1 MGKPLQLLKVWCAAL
16 LALWLIAGA
25 AVAFDEAVIGQ
36 AERAAL
42 AFRAELQTID
52 NELALATITD
62 QRLIDHRNTLEDIR
76 IKALNQ
82 SGDLDE
88 PIKEIA
94 EQVAKLGP
102 PPDVGRTES
111 VEIVAQRK
119 LLNDVLNRLQGAK
132 TQLELVG
139 VEAEQQAGR
148 ASSIQR
154 NQFFQKIF
162 ESSKSIL
169 NPYLWSDAGAGLTV
183 FLQRLG
189 ALIGNWWDQIQLTA
203 STSSLLLLPFIVAF
217 ILAAWWFVGRV
228 LRERYKA
235 RSIESDFPDNLDRLW
250 RVVRATL
257 GTLILVS
264 ILFGVI
270 LSYLQNAGFVT
281 ARFNLVLDGLAA
293 IITGTLVNGV
303 LAFRIAAPKQPNWR
317 LLDLND
323 AAASRFA
330 ILATICAAMSGAS
343 DAFSNL
349 ADGIYLPVSYSIGQ
363 SALASCLM
371 LILLAL
377 LLLNIRNQPGLVEKT
392 PNQALYFR
400 WSDFLLAPTWLLI
413 FLATIALL
421 FGYIALSNFIVFK
434 LFDTALVVTF
444 LFLIHHLADAA
455 VHTSFDP
462 NSHLGKFLRR
472 VSGMGE
478 RAIERAGLLF
488 RTFVDILLV
497 LLGLP
502 LLFLLWTVT
511 WIDFRA
517 LANKAFFGFD
527 VGSVTVSPWSIL
539 LVAFVLFSG
548 IAFTKLFVRWL
559 NRRILLETRIDKGV
573 QDSVRK
579 GATYAGYIIAAGFAL
594 TTAGL
599 EFSNLAIIAGALG
612 VGIGFGLQSIV
623 NNFVSGLILLAERP
637 IRVGDWVSIPAGEG
651 LVKKINVRA
660 TEIETFDGCSIIV
673 PNSNLITEP
682 VKNWTHSDTMGR
694 FTVNVSVAY
703 DSDAEKVK
711 ELLLQLTKAH
721 PNVLTYPEPVVTLQK
736 FGTYS
741 LDFEIKGTVGDIFY
755 GVFVASDVRFAI
767 LKAFHEKGIVIP
779 QPPIVSVMR

>member
-1 MGKPLQLLKVWCAAL
+1 MGKTLQLFKLWCAAL
-16 LALWLIAGA
+16 LVLWLFAGTA
-25 AVAFDEAVIGQ
+25 FAFDEAVIGQ

-42 AFRAELQTID
+42 AFRADLQRID
-52 NELALATITD
+52 TELALPTITD

-76 IKALNQ
+76 SKALNQ
-82 SGDLDE
+82 SSTLDD

-102 PPDVGRTES
+102 PPAEGQTES
-111 VEIVAQRK
+111 VEIEAQRK

-132 TQLELVG
+132 TQLELVS

-154 NQFFQKIF
+154 GQFFQKIF

-169 NPYLWSDAGAGLTV
+169 NPYLWADAGSGLTM
-183 FLQRLG
+183 FLQRIG
-189 ALIGNWWDQIQLTA
+189 ALIGNWWDQVQHTA
-203 STSSLLLLPFIVAF
+203 STSSLLLLPIIIVL
-217 ILAAWWFVGRV
+217 ILAVWWLAGRV

-235 RSIESDFPDNLDRLW
+235 RSLESDFPDNLDRLW

-257 GTLILVS
+257 GTLILVT
-264 ILFGVI
+264 IIFAVVV
-270 LSYLQNAGFVT
+270 SYLGNAGFVT
-281 ARFNLVLDGLAA
+281 ARFNLVLDGLTG
-293 IITGTLVNGV
+293 IITGTLVNGA
-303 LAFRIAAPKQPNWR
+303 LAYRIAAPKQPNWR
-317 LLDLND
+317 LINLDD
-323 AAASRFA
+323 ASASRFA

-343 DAFSNL
+343 EAFSNL

-363 SALASCLM
+363 SALASCVM

-377 LLLNIRNQPGLVEKT
+377 LLLNIRNQPGLAEKAA
-392 PNQALYFR
+392 NQIIYFR
-400 WSDFLLAPTWLLI
+400 WIEVFLAPTWLLI
-413 FLATIALL
+413 ILATIALL

-444 LFLIHHLADAA
+444 LFLIHHTADAA
-455 VHTSFDP
+455 VRTSFDP

-488 RTFVDILLV
+488 RVFVDIFLALI
-497 LLGLP
+497 GLP
-502 LLFLLWTVT
+502 ILFLLWTVT

-517 LANKAFFGFD
+517 LTNKAFFGFD

-539 LVAFVLFSG
+539 LVALVLFSG
-548 IAFTKLFVRWL
+548 VAITKLFVRWL
-559 NRRILLETRIDKGV
+559 NQRILSETRIDKGV

-594 TTAGL
+594 TAAGL
-599 EFSNLAIIAGALG
+599 EFSNLAIVAGALG

-637 IRVGDWVSIPAGEG
+637 VRVGDWISIPAGEG

-703 DSDAEKVK
+703 DSDAEKVR
-711 ELLLQLTKAH
+711 ELLQQLTKAH

-741 LDFEIKGTVGDIFY
+741 LDFEIKGTVSDIFY
-755 GVFVASDVRFAI
+755 GVLVASDLRFAI
-767 LKAFHEKGIVIP
+767 LKAFQEKGIVIP
-779 QPPIVSVMR
+779 QPSLVSVTR

>member
-1 MGKPLQLLKVWCAAL
+1 MGKPLQLVKIWCAAL
-16 LALWLIAGA
+16 FALCLFAGA
-25 AVAFDEAVIGQ
+25 AAAFEEAVIGQ

-42 AFRAELQTID
+42 AFRADLQTID
-52 NELALATITD
+52 SELALAAITE
-62 QRLIDHRNTLEDIR
+62 QRLIDHRDTLEDIR
-76 IKALNQ
+76 VKALSQ
-82 SGDLDE
+82 SGTLDE

-102 PPDVGRTES
+102 APTEGRTEAI
-111 VEIVAQRK
+111 EIEAQRK
-119 LLNDVLNRLQGAK
+119 LLNDTLNRLQGAK
-132 TQLELVG
+132 TQLELVA
-139 VEAEQQAGR
+139 VEAEQQSGR

-189 ALIGNWWDQIQLTA
+189 ALIGNWWNQVQHTA
-203 STSSLLLLPFIVAF
+203 SASSLLLLPLIIVL
-217 ILAAWWFVGRV
+217 ILAVWWFGGRV
-228 LRERYKA
+228 LQERYKA
-235 RSIESDFPDNLDRLW
+235 RSLESDFPGDLDRLS

-257 GTLILVS
+257 GTLVLVS
-264 ILFGVI
+264 IIFGVI

-281 ARFNLVLDGLAA
+281 ARINLVLDGLAA
-293 IITGTLVNGV
+293 IITGTVVNGV
-303 LAFRIAAPKQPNWR
+303 LAFRIASPKQSTWR
-317 LLDLND
+317 LINLDD

-349 ADGIYLPVSYSIGQ
+349 ADGIFLPVSYSIGQ

-377 LLLNIRNQPGLVEKT
+377 LLLNFRNQPGLVEKP
-392 PNQALYFR
+392 PNQLIYFQ
-400 WSDFLLAPTWLLI
+400 WSKVLLAPTWLLI
-413 FLATIALL
+413 AFATIALL
-421 FGYIALSNFIVFK
+421 FGYVALSNFIVFK
-434 LFDTALVVTF
+434 LFDTTIVVTF
-444 LFLIHHLADAA
+444 LFLIHYTVDAA
-455 VHTSFDP
+455 VRTSSDP
-462 NSHLGKFLRR
+462 NNQLGKFLRR
-472 VSGMGE
+472 VSGLGE

-488 RTFVDILLV
+488 RTVVDIILV
-497 LLGLP
+497 LIGLP
-502 LLFLLWTVT
+502 VLFLLWTVT

-527 VGSVTVSPWSIL
+527 VGNVTVSPWSIL
-539 LVAFVLFSG
+539 LVALVLFSG
-548 IAFTKLFVRWL
+548 IAITKLFVGWL

-594 TTAGL
+594 TAAGL
-599 EFSNLAIIAGALG
+599 EFSNLALVAGALG

-673 PNSNLITEP
+673 PNSNLITES

-694 FTVNVSVAY
+694 FTVNVSVGY

-736 FGTYS
+736 FGPYS

-755 GVFVASDVRFAI
+755 GVFVASDLRFAI
-767 LKAFHEKGIVIP
+767 LKAFAEKGIVIP
-779 QPPIVSVMR
+779 QPSLVSVQR

>member
-1 MGKPLQLLKVWCAAL
+1 MAKSLQLVKVWCVAL
-16 LALWLIAGA
+16 LAFWLFAGFA
-25 AVAFDEAVIGQ
+25 WAFDESIIGQ

-42 AFRAELQTID
+42 AFRADLQAID
-52 NELALATITD
+52 SELALATITD

-76 IKALNQ
+76 SKAVAQ
-82 SGDLDE
+82 SGKLDD

-94 EQVAKLGP
+94 EQVSKLGP
-102 PPDVGRTES
+102 APAEGQTEAI
-111 VEIVAQRK
+111 EIGAQRK

-132 TQLELVG
+132 TQLELVA

-154 NQFFQKIF
+154 GQFFQKIF
-162 ESSKSIL
+162 ESSKSVL
-169 NPYLWSDAGAGLTV
+169 NPYLWSDAGSGLTV

-189 ALIGNWWDQIQLTA
+189 SLIGNWWNQVQHTA
-203 STSSLLLLPFIVAF
+203 STSSLILLPLVIAL
-217 ILAAWWFVGRV
+217 ILAVWWFAGRV

-235 RSIESDFPDNLDRLW
+235 RSLESDFPDDLDRLW

-257 GTLILVS
+257 GTSILVT
-264 ILFGVI
+264 IIFAVI
-270 LSYLQNAGFVT
+270 VSYLGNAGFVT

-303 LAFRIAAPKQPNWR
+303 LAYRIAAPKQPNWR
-317 LLDLND
+317 LIDLDD

-363 SALASCLM
+363 SALASCVM

-377 LLLNIRNQPGLVEKT
+377 LLLNFRNQPGLAEKS
-392 PNQALYFR
+392 PNQIIYFR
-400 WSDFLLAPTWLLI
+400 WTNAALAPAWLLI
-413 FLATIALL
+413 GLASLALL
-421 FGYIALSNFIVFK
+421 FGYIALSNFIAFK
-434 LFDTALVVTF
+434 LFDTALVVIF
-444 LFLIHHLADAA
+444 LFLIHHMADAA
-455 VHTSFDP
+455 VHTSLDP
-462 NSHLGKFLRR
+462 GSHLGKFIRR
-472 VSGMGE
+472 VTGLGE

-488 RTFVDILLV
+488 RIVVDILLV
-497 LLGLP
+497 LIGLP

-517 LANKAFFGFD
+517 LINKAFFGFD
-527 VGSVTVSPWSIL
+527 VGSVTVSPWSML
-539 LVAFVLFSG
+539 LVALVLFTG
-548 IAFTKLFVRWL
+548 IAVTKLFVRWL

-579 GATYAGYIIAAGFAL
+579 GAAYAGYIIAAGFAL
-594 TTAGL
+594 TAAGL
-599 EFSNLAIIAGALG
+599 DFSNLAIVAGALG

-673 PNSNLITEP
+673 PNSNLITES

-703 DSDAEKVK
+703 DSDAEKVR

-755 GVFVASDVRFAI
+755 GVFVSSDLRFAI

-779 QPPIVSVMR
+779 QPSLVSVTR

>member
-1 MGKPLQLLKVWCAAL
+1 MGKPLQLVKVWCTAL
-16 LALWLIAGA
+16 LALWLFAGA
-25 AVAFDEAVIGQ
+25 AVAFEEAVIGQ

-42 AFRAELQTID
+42 AYRADLQTID
-52 NELALATITD
+52 SELALAAITE
-62 QRLIDHRNTLEDIR
+62 QRLVDHRNTLEDIR
-76 IKALNQ
+76 IKALSQ
-82 SGDLDE
+82 SGTLDE

-94 EQVAKLGP
+94 EQVSKLGP
-102 PPDVGRTES
+102 APAEGRTEA
-111 VEIVAQRK
+111 VEIEAQRK
-119 LLNDVLNRLQGAK
+119 LLNDTLNRLQGAK
-132 TQLELVG
+132 TQLELVA
-139 VEAEQQAGR
+139 VEAEQQSGR

-162 ESSKSIL
+162 ETSKSIL

-189 ALIGNWWDQIQLTA
+189 ALIGNWWSQVQHTA
-203 STSSLLLLPFIVAF
+203 SASSLVLLPVIVVL
-217 ILAAWWFVGRV
+217 ILAVWWFIGRV
-228 LRERYKA
+228 LQERYKA
-235 RSIESDFPDNLDRLW
+235 RSLESDFPADLDRLW
-250 RVVRATL
+250 RVVHTTL
-257 GTLILVS
+257 GTLVLVG
-264 ILFGVI
+264 IIFGVI

-303 LAFRIAAPKQPNWR
+303 LAYRLASPKQSNWR
-317 LLDLND
+317 LINLDD

-371 LILLAL
+371 LILVAL
-377 LLLNIRNQPGLVEKT
+377 LLLNFRNQPGLVEKP
-392 PNQALYFR
+392 PNHPLYFQ
-400 WSDFLLAPTWLLI
+400 WSHVLLAPTWLLI
-413 FLATIALL
+413 VFATIALL

-444 LFLIHHLADAA
+444 LFLVHYTVDAA
-455 VHTSFDP
+455 VRTSFDP

-472 VSGMGE
+472 VSGLGE

-488 RTFVDILLV
+488 RTVVDIILV
-497 LLGLP
+497 LIGLP
-502 LLFLLWTVT
+502 VLFLLWTVT

-527 VGSVTVSPWSIL
+527 IGNVTVSPWSVL
-539 LVAFVLFSG
+539 LVALVLFSG
-548 IAFTKLFVRWL
+548 IAITKLFVGWL

-594 TTAGL
+594 TAAGL
-599 EFSNLAIIAGALG
+599 DFSSLALIAGALG

-721 PNVLTYPEPVVTLQK
+721 PNVLTYPEPVVLLQN
-736 FGTYS
+736 FGAYS
-741 LDFEIKGTVGDIFY
+741 LDFAIKGTVGDIFY
-755 GVFVASDVRFAI
+755 GIFVASDIRYSI
-767 LKAFHEKGIVIP
+767 LKAFSEKGIVIP
-779 QPPIVSVMR
+779 QPSIMGVTR

>member
-1 MGKPLQLLKVWCAAL
+1 MGKPLQLVKVWCAAL
-16 LALWLIAGA
+16 FALCLFATA
-25 AVAFDEAVIGQ
+25 AAAFEEAVIGQ

-42 AFRAELQTID
+42 AYRAELQAID
-52 NELALATITD
+52 SELALAAITE

-76 IKALNQ
+76 IKAVSQ
-82 SGDLDE
+82 SGTLDE

-102 PPDVGRTES
+102 APAEGRTEAI
-111 VEIVAQRK
+111 EIEAQRK
-119 LLNDVLNRLQGAK
+119 LLNDTLNRLQGAK
-132 TQLELVG
+132 TQLELVA
-139 VEAEQQAGR
+139 VEAEQQSGR

-162 ESSKSIL
+162 ETSKSIL

-189 ALIGNWWDQIQLTA
+189 ALVGNWWNQVQHTA
-203 STSSLLLLPFIVAF
+203 SVSSLLLLPFIIAL
-217 ILAAWWFVGRV
+217 ILAVWWFTGRV
-228 LRERYKA
+228 LQERYKA
-235 RSIESDFPDNLDRLW
+235 RSLESDFPGDLDRLW
-250 RVVRATL
+250 RVVRVVL
-257 GTLILVS
+257 STLILVS
-264 ILFGVI
+264 IIFGVI
-270 LSYLQNAGFVT
+270 LNYLQNAGFVT

-303 LAFRIAAPKQPNWR
+303 LAYRIAAPKQSNWR
-317 LLDLND
+317 LINLDD

-349 ADGIYLPVSYSIGQ
+349 ADGIFLPVSYSIGQ

-377 LLLNIRNQPGLVEKT
+377 LLLNFRNQPGLVEKP
-392 PNQALYFR
+392 PNQLLYFQ
-400 WSDFLLAPTWLLI
+400 WSHVLLAPTWLLI
-413 FLATIALL
+413 VFATIALL

-444 LFLIHHLADAA
+444 LFLIHYTVDAA
-455 VHTSFDP
+455 VRTSFDP

-472 VSGMGE
+472 VSGLGE

-488 RTFVDILLV
+488 RTVVDIILV
-497 LLGLP
+497 LIGLP
-502 LLFLLWTVT
+502 VLFLLWTVT

-539 LVAFVLFSG
+539 LVALVLFSG
-548 IAFTKLFVRWL
+548 IAITKLFVGWL

-594 TTAGL
+594 TAAGL
-599 EFSNLAIIAGALG
+599 EFSNLAIVAGALG

-673 PNSNLITEP
+673 PNSNLITES

-703 DSDAEKVK
+703 DSDAEKVRD
-711 ELLLQLTKAH
+711 LLTQLTKAH

-767 LKAFHEKGIVIP
+767 LKAFAEKGIVIP
-779 QPPIVSVMR
+779 QPSLVSVQR

>member
-1 MGKPLQLLKVWCAAL
+1 M
-16 LALWLIAGA
+16 
-25 AVAFDEAVIGQ
+25 
-36 AERAAL
+36 
-42 AFRAELQTID
+42 
-52 NELALATITD
+52 
-62 QRLIDHRNTLEDIR
+62 
-76 IKALNQ
+76 
-82 SGDLDE
+82 
-88 PIKEIA
+88 
-94 EQVAKLGP
+94 
-102 PPDVGRTES
+102 
-111 VEIVAQRK
+111 
-119 LLNDVLNRLQGAK
+119 QGAK
-132 TQLELVG
+132 TQLELVA
-139 VEAEQQAGR
+139 VEAEQQSGR

-154 NQFFQKIF
+154 NQFFQKVF
-162 ESSKSIL
+162 KSSKSIL
-169 NPYLWSDAGAGLTV
+169 NPYLWSDTGAGLTV

-189 ALIGNWWDQIQLTA
+189 ALIGNWWNQVQHTA
-203 STSSLLLLPFIVAF
+203 NASSLLLLPLIIVL
-217 ILAAWWFVGRV
+217 ILAVWWFTGRI
-228 LRERYKA
+228 LQERYKA
-235 RSIESDFPDNLDRLW
+235 RSLESDFPGDLDRLT

-264 ILFGVI
+264 IIFGVI

-281 ARFNLVLDGLAA
+281 ARINLVLDGLAA

-303 LAFRIAAPKQPNWR
+303 LAFRIASPKQSTWR
-317 LLDLND
+317 LINLDD

-349 ADGIYLPVSYSIGQ
+349 ADGIFLPVSYSIGQ

-377 LLLNIRNQPGLVEKT
+377 LLLNFRNQPGLVGKP
-392 PNQALYFR
+392 PNQLIYFQ
-400 WSDFLLAPTWLLI
+400 WSKALLAPTWLLI
-413 FLATIALL
+413 VFATIALL
-421 FGYIALSNFIVFK
+421 FGYVALSNFIVFK
-434 LFDTALVVTF
+434 LFDTTIVVTF
-444 LFLIHHLADAA
+444 LFLIHYTIDAA
-455 VHTSFDP
+455 VRTSSDP
-462 NSHLGKFLRR
+462 NSQLGKFLRR
-472 VSGMGE
+472 VSGLGE

-488 RTFVDILLV
+488 RTVVDIILV
-497 LLGLP
+497 LIGLP
-502 LLFLLWTVT
+502 ILFLLWTVT

-527 VGSVTVSPWSIL
+527 VGNVTVSPWSIL
-539 LVAFVLFSG
+539 LVALVLFSG
-548 IAFTKLFVRWL
+548 IAITKLFVGWL

-594 TTAGL
+594 TAAGL
-599 EFSNLAIIAGALG
+599 EFSNLALVAGALG

-673 PNSNLITEP
+673 PNSNLITES

-741 LDFEIKGTVGDIFY
+741 LDFEIKGTVSDIFY
-755 GVFVASDVRFAI
+755 GVLVASDLRFAI
-767 LKAFHEKGIVIP
+767 LKAFAEKSIVIP
-779 QPPIVSVMR
+779 QPSIVSIQR

>member
-1 MGKPLQLLKVWCAAL
+1 MVKPLQLVKIWCAAL
-16 LALWLIAGA
+16 FALCLFAGA
-25 AVAFDEAVIGQ
+25 AAAFEEAVIGQ

-42 AFRAELQTID
+42 AFRADLQTID
-52 NELALATITD
+52 SELALAAITE
-62 QRLIDHRNTLEDIR
+62 QRLIDHRDTLEDIR
-76 IKALNQ
+76 VKALSQ
-82 SGDLDE
+82 SGTLDE

-102 PPDVGRTES
+102 APAEGRTEAI
-111 VEIVAQRK
+111 EIEAQRK
-119 LLNDVLNRLQGAK
+119 LLNDTLNRLQGAK
-132 TQLELVG
+132 TQLELVA
-139 VEAEQQAGR
+139 VEAEQQSGR

-169 NPYLWSDAGAGLTV
+169 NPYLWSDAGVGLTV

-189 ALIGNWWDQIQLTA
+189 ALIGNWWNQVQHTA
-203 STSSLLLLPFIVAF
+203 SASSLWLLPLIIVL
-217 ILAAWWFVGRV
+217 ILAVWWFAGRV
-228 LRERYKA
+228 LQERYKA
-235 RSIESDFPDNLDRLW
+235 RSLESDFPGDLDRLS

-257 GTLILVS
+257 GTLVLVS
-264 ILFGVI
+264 IIFGVI

-281 ARFNLVLDGLAA
+281 ARINLVLDGLAA
-293 IITGTLVNGV
+293 IITGTVVNGV
-303 LAFRIAAPKQPNWR
+303 LAFRIASPKQSTWR
-317 LLDLND
+317 LINLDD

-349 ADGIYLPVSYSIGQ
+349 ADGIFLPVSYSIGQ

-377 LLLNIRNQPGLVEKT
+377 LLLNFRNQPGLVEKP
-392 PNQALYFR
+392 PNQLIYFQ
-400 WSDFLLAPTWLLI
+400 WSKVLLAPTWLLI
-413 FLATIALL
+413 AFATIALL
-421 FGYIALSNFIVFK
+421 FGYVALSNFIVFK
-434 LFDTALVVTF
+434 LFDTTIVVTF
-444 LFLIHHLADAA
+444 LFLIHYTVDAA
-455 VHTSFDP
+455 VRTSSDP
-462 NSHLGKFLRR
+462 NSQLGKFLRR
-472 VSGMGE
+472 VSGLGE

-488 RTFVDILLV
+488 RTVVDIILV
-497 LLGLP
+497 LIGLP
-502 LLFLLWTVT
+502 VLFLLWTVT

-527 VGSVTVSPWSIL
+527 VGNVTVSPWSIL
-539 LVAFVLFSG
+539 LVAFVLFGG
-548 IAFTKLFVRWL
+548 IAITKLFVGWL

-594 TTAGL
+594 TAAGL
-599 EFSNLAIIAGALG
+599 EFSNLALIAGALG

-673 PNSNLITEP
+673 PNSNLITES

-741 LDFEIKGTVGDIFY
+741 LDFEIKGTVSDIFY
-755 GVFVASDVRFAI
+755 GVLVASDLRFAI
-767 LKAFHEKGIVIP
+767 LKAFAEKGIVIP
-779 QPPIVSVMR
+779 QPSLVSVQR

>member
-1 MGKPLQLLKVWCAAL
+1 MGKAHQILKFWFAL
-16 LALWLIAGA
+16 LFSVWLLAGA
-25 AVAFDEAVIGQ
+25 AAAFDEAVIGQ

-52 NELALATITD
+52 SELALATITD

-76 IKALNQ
+76 IRALNQ
-82 SGDLDE
+82 SSTLSE
-88 PIKEIA
+88 PVKEIA

-102 PPDVGRTES
+102 VPAEGQTES
-111 VEIVAQRK
+111 VEIGAQRK

-132 TQLELVG
+132 TQLELVA
-139 VEAEQQAGR
+139 VEAEQQSGR
-148 ASSIQR
+148 ASAIQR
-154 NQFFQKIF
+154 GQFFQRIF

-169 NPYLWSDAGAGLTV
+169 NPYLWSDAGSGLTV

-189 ALIGNWWDQIQLTA
+189 ALIGNWWDQIQHTA
-203 STSSLLLLPFIVAF
+203 SASALLLLPLIIFL
-217 ILAAWWFVGRV
+217 ILGVWWLVGRL

-235 RSIESDFPDNLDRLW
+235 RSLESDFPDNLDRLW

-257 GTLILVS
+257 SAFVLVTV
-264 ILFGVI
+264 LFLVI
-270 LSYLQNAGFVT
+270 QSYLQNAGFVT
-281 ARFNLVLDGLAA
+281 SRFSLILDGIAG
-293 IITGTLVNGV
+293 IITSVLVTGV
-303 LAFRIAAPKQPNWR
+303 LVYRIAAPQQPNWR
-317 LLDLND
+317 LVDLDD
-323 AAASRFA
+323 TAASRFA
-330 ILATICAAMSGAS
+330 FLATLCGAMSGAT
-343 DAFSNL
+343 DAFRNL

-363 SALASCLM
+363 SALAACLM
-371 LILLAL
+371 LILLSL
-377 LLLNIRNQPGLVEKT
+377 LLLNVSNQPGLTERM
-392 PNQALYFR
+392 PNRQFYFR
-400 WSDFLLAPTWLLI
+400 WSSAFLAPTWLLI
-413 FLATIALL
+413 ILATVALL

-444 LFLIHHLADAA
+444 LFVLHHTADAA
-455 VHTSFDP
+455 VHISFDP
-462 NSHLGKFLRR
+462 GSHLGKFIRR
-472 VSGMGE
+472 VSGLGE

-488 RTFVDILLV
+488 RIVVDILLA
-497 LLGLP
+497 LIGLP
-502 LLFLLWTVT
+502 ILFLLWTVT
-511 WIDFRA
+511 WVDFRA

-539 LVAFVLFSG
+539 LVAFVLATG
-548 IAFTKLFVRWL
+548 VAVTKLIVRWL

-573 QDSVRK
+573 QDSLRK
-579 GATYAGYIIAAGFAL
+579 SVTYAGYIIAAVFAL

-673 PNSNLITEP
+673 PNSNLITES

-703 DSDAEKVK
+703 DSDAEKVRD
-711 ELLLQLTKAH
+711 LLVQLTKAH

-755 GVFVASDVRFAI
+755 GVFVSSDLRFAI
-767 LKAFHEKGIVIP
+767 LRAFQEKGIVIP
-779 QPPIVSVMR
+779 QPSIVGISR

>member
-1 MGKPLQLLKVWCAAL
+1 MVKPLQLVKIWCAAL
-16 LALWLIAGA
+16 FALCLFAGA
-25 AVAFDEAVIGQ
+25 AAAFEEAVIGQ

-42 AFRAELQTID
+42 AFRADLQTID
-52 NELALATITD
+52 SELALAAITE

-76 IKALNQ
+76 VKALSQ
-82 SGDLDE
+82 SGTLDE

-102 PPDVGRTES
+102 APAEGRTEAI
-111 VEIVAQRK
+111 EIEAQRK
-119 LLNDVLNRLQGAK
+119 LLNDTLNRLQGAK
-132 TQLELVG
+132 TQLELVA
-139 VEAEQQAGR
+139 VEAEQQSGR

-169 NPYLWSDAGAGLTV
+169 NPYLWSDAGVGLTV

-189 ALIGNWWDQIQLTA
+189 ALIGNWWNQVQHTA
-203 STSSLLLLPFIVAF
+203 SASSLWLLPLIIVL
-217 ILAAWWFVGRV
+217 ILAVWWFAGRV
-228 LRERYKA
+228 LQERYKA
-235 RSIESDFPDNLDRLW
+235 RSLESDFPGDLDRLS

-257 GTLILVS
+257 GTLVLVS
-264 ILFGVI
+264 IIFGVI

-281 ARFNLVLDGLAA
+281 ARINLVLDGLAA
-293 IITGTLVNGV
+293 IITGTVVNGV
-303 LAFRIAAPKQPNWR
+303 LAFRIASPKQSPWR
-317 LLDLND
+317 LINLDD

-349 ADGIYLPVSYSIGQ
+349 ADGIFLPVSYSIGQ

-377 LLLNIRNQPGLVEKT
+377 LLLNFRNQPGLVEKP
-392 PNQALYFR
+392 PNQLIYFQ
-400 WSDFLLAPTWLLI
+400 WSKVLLAPTWLLI
-413 FLATIALL
+413 VFATIALL

-434 LFDTALVVTF
+434 LFDTTIVVTF
-444 LFLIHHLADAA
+444 LFLIHYTVDAA
-455 VHTSFDP
+455 VRTSSDP
-462 NSHLGKFLRR
+462 NNQLGKFLRR
-472 VSGMGE
+472 VSGLGE

-488 RTFVDILLV
+488 RTVVDIILV
-497 LLGLP
+497 LIGLP
-502 LLFLLWTVT
+502 VLFLLWTVT

-527 VGSVTVSPWSIL
+527 VGNVTVSPWSIL
-539 LVAFVLFSG
+539 LVALVLFSG
-548 IAFTKLFVRWL
+548 IVITKLFVGWL

-594 TTAGL
+594 TAAGL
-599 EFSNLAIIAGALG
+599 EFSNLALIAGALG

-673 PNSNLITEP
+673 PNSNLITES

-741 LDFEIKGTVGDIFY
+741 LDFEIKGTVSDIFY
-755 GVFVASDVRFAI
+755 GVLVASDLRFAI
-767 LKAFHEKGIVIP
+767 LKAFAEKGIVIP
-779 QPPIVSVMR
+779 QPSLVSVQR

>member
-1 MGKPLQLLKVWCAAL
+1 MGKALQLLKPWFAL
-16 LALWLIAGA
+16 LFFVWVFAGPA
-25 AVAFDEAVIGQ
+25 AAFDEAVIGQ
-36 AERAAL
+36 AERSAL
-42 AFRAELQTID
+42 AFRANLQAID
-52 NELALATITD
+52 SELALSSITD

-82 SGDLDE
+82 SGALND
-88 PIKEIA
+88 PIKEIS

-102 PPDVGRTES
+102 APATGQTES
-111 VEIVAQRK
+111 VEIEAQRK

-162 ESSKSIL
+162 ESSRSIL

-189 ALIGNWWDQIQLTA
+189 ALIGNWWTQIQDTA
-203 STSSLLLLPFIVAF
+203 SVSSLLMLPLTILL
-217 ILAAWWFVGRV
+217 ILAVWWFVNRV

-235 RSIESDFPDNLDRLW
+235 RSLESDFPDNLDRLW

-257 GTLILVS
+257 GTLILLS
-264 ILFGVI
+264 ILFAVT
-270 LSYLQNAGFVT
+270 LSYLENAGFVT
-281 ARFNLVLDGLAA
+281 ARFNLLLDGLAA

-303 LAFRIAAPKQPNWR
+303 LAYRLAAPNHANWR
-317 LLDLND
+317 LINLDD

-330 ILATICAAMSGAS
+330 VLATVCAAMSGAS

-349 ADGIYLPVSYSIGQ
+349 ADGIYLPVTYSIGQ

-371 LILLAL
+371 LVLLAL
-377 LLLNIRNQPGLVEKT
+377 LLLNFRNQSGLVEKT
-392 PNQALYFR
+392 PNQIVYFR
-400 WSDFLLAPTWLLI
+400 WTEALLTPIWLLVV
-413 FLATIALL
+413 LATIALL
-421 FGYIALSNFIVFK
+421 FGYVALANFIVFK

-444 LFLIHHLADAA
+444 LFLIHYTIDAA

-472 VSGMGE
+472 VSGLGE

-488 RTFVDILLV
+488 RTFVDIVLV
-497 LLGLP
+497 FIGLP
-502 LLFLLWTVT
+502 VLFLLWTVT

-527 VGSVTVSPWSIL
+527 VGSITVSPSSML
-539 LVAFVLFSG
+539 LVAFVLVSG
-548 IAFTKLFVRWL
+548 IAVTKLFVGWL

-579 GATYAGYIIAAGFAL
+579 GATYAGYIIAGGFAL
-594 TTAGL
+594 TAAGL
-599 EFSNLAIIAGALG
+599 DFSNLAIVAGALG

-711 ELLLQLTKAH
+711 ELLQQLTKAH

-755 GVFVASDVRFAI
+755 GVLVASDLRITI
-767 LKAFHEKGIVIP
+767 LKAFNEKGIVIP
-779 QPPIVSVMR
+779 QPSLVSVAR

>member
-1 MGKPLQLLKVWCAAL
+1 MLKLWFAFIACVWL
-16 LALWLIAGA
+16 FVGA
-25 AVAFDEAVIGQ
+25 AAAFDEAVIGQ

-42 AFRAELQTID
+42 SFRAELQTID
-52 NELALATITD
+52 GELALATITD

-76 IKALNQ
+76 IKALGQ
-82 SGDLDE
+82 SGNLDD
-88 PIKEIA
+88 PIKEIS

-102 PPDVGRTES
+102 PPAEGQTES
-111 VEIVAQRK
+111 VEIGAQRK

-132 TQLELVG
+132 TQLELVA
-139 VEAEQQAGR
+139 VEAEQQSGR
-148 ASSIQR
+148 ASAIQR
-154 NQFFQKIF
+154 SQFFQRIF

-169 NPYLWSDAGAGLTV
+169 NPNLWSDAGSGLTV

-189 ALIGNWWDQIQLTA
+189 ALIGNWWNDIQHTA
-203 STSSLLLLPFIVAF
+203 NATSLLLLPAIVF
-217 ILAAWWFVGRV
+217 LILAVWWLAGRI

-235 RSIESDFPDNLDRLW
+235 RSLESDFPDNLDRLW

-257 GTLILVS
+257 GCFILVS
-264 ILFGVI
+264 ILFFVVQG
-270 LSYLQNAGFVT
+270 YLQNAGFVT

-293 IITGTLVNGV
+293 ITTSVLVTGV
-303 LAFRIAAPKQPNWR
+303 LVYRIAAPQQPDWR
-317 LLDLND
+317 LIDLDD

-330 ILATICAAMSGAS
+330 LLATICGALSGTT
-343 DAFSNL
+343 DAFRNL
-349 ADGIYLPVSYSIGQ
+349 ADGLYLPVSYSIGQ
-363 SALASCLM
+363 SALASCIM

-377 LLLNIRNQPGLVEKT
+377 LLLNFRNQSGLVEKS
-392 PNQALYFR
+392 PSHRAYFR
-400 WSDFLLAPTWLLI
+400 WSGVFLAPTWLLI
-413 FLATIALL
+413 VLATVALL
-421 FGYIALSNFIVFK
+421 FGYIALANFIVFK

-444 LFLIHHLADAA
+444 LVLLHHTADEA
-455 VHTSFDP
+455 VHISFDP
-462 NSHLGKFLRR
+462 SSYLGRSIRR
-472 VSGMGE
+472 VSGLGE

-488 RTFVDILLV
+488 RVSVDILLALV
-497 LLGLP
+497 GLP
-502 LLFLLWTVT
+502 ILFLLWTVT

-517 LANKAFFGFD
+517 LANKAFFGFEI
-527 VGSVTVSPWSIL
+527 GSVTVSPWSVL
-539 LVAFVLFSG
+539 LVAFVLFAG
-548 IAFTKLFVRWL
+548 IAITKLIVDWL
-559 NRRILLETRIDKGV
+559 NRRILLETRVDKGV
-573 QDSVRK
+573 QDSIRK
-579 GATYAGYIIAAGFAL
+579 SVSYAGYIIAAAFAL

-637 IRVGDWVSIPAGEG
+637 IRVGDWVSVPAGEG

-703 DSDAEKVK
+703 DSDAEMVRD
-711 ELLLQLTKAH
+711 LLLQLTKAH

-741 LDFEIKGTVGDIFY
+741 LDFEIKATVGDIFY
-755 GVFVASDVRFAI
+755 GVFVASDVRFAV
-767 LKAFHEKGIVIP
+767 LRAFHEKGIVIP
-779 QPPIVSVMR
+779 QPPVVAVAR

>member
-1 MGKPLQLLKVWCAAL
+1 MGKPLQLMKAWCAVL
-16 LALWLIAGA
+16 LSLWLFAGFA
-25 AVAFDEAVIGQ
+25 HAFDEAIIGQ
-36 AERAAL
+36 AERAAS

-52 NELALATITD
+52 SELALATITD
-62 QRLIDHRNTLEDIR
+62 QRLIDHRNSLEDIR

-82 SGDLDE
+82 SGRLDD

-102 PPDVGRTES
+102 APAQGQTES
-111 VEIVAQRK
+111 VEIEAQRK
-119 LLNDVLNRLQGAK
+119 LLNDTLNRLQGAK
-132 TQLELVG
+132 TQLEVVA

-148 ASSIQR
+148 ASTLQR

-169 NPYLWSDAGAGLTV
+169 NPYIWSDAGAGLTV

-189 ALIGNWWDQIQLTA
+189 ALIGNWWNQIQGTA
-203 STSSLLLLPFIVAF
+203 SASSLLLLPLII
-217 ILAAWWFVGRV
+217 ILILGVWWFIGRV

-235 RSIESDFPDNLDRLW
+235 RSLESDFPDNLDRLW

-257 GTLILVS
+257 GTLVLVS

-303 LAFRIAAPKQPNWR
+303 LAFRIAAPNQPKWR
-317 LLDLND
+317 LINLDD

-330 ILATICAAMSGAS
+330 ILATICAMMSGAS

-377 LLLNIRNQPGLVEKT
+377 LLLNFRNQPGLVEKT
-392 PNQALYFR
+392 PNQILYFR
-400 WSDFLLAPTWLLI
+400 WSEVLRVPIWLLI
-413 FLATIALL
+413 VLATIALL
-421 FGYIALSNFIVFK
+421 FGYIALANFIVFK

-444 LFLIHHLADAA
+444 LFLIHYTIDAA
-455 VHTSFDP
+455 VRTSFDP
-462 NSHLGKFLRR
+462 NSYLGKFLRR
-472 VSGMGE
+472 VSGLGE

-497 LLGLP
+497 LIGLP
-502 LLFLLWTVT
+502 ILFLLWTVT

-527 VGSVTVSPWSIL
+527 VGNVTVSPWSIV
-539 LVAFVLFSG
+539 LVALVLFSG
-548 IAFTKLFVRWL
+548 IAITKLFVRWL

-594 TTAGL
+594 TAAGL
-599 EFSNLAIIAGALG
+599 EFSNLALIAGALG

-651 LVKKINVRA
+651 LVKKINVRS

-673 PNSNLITEP
+673 PNSNLITES

-711 ELLLQLTKAH
+711 DLLLQLTKAH
-721 PNVLTYPEPVVTLQK
+721 PSVLTYPEPVVTLQK

-741 LDFEIKGTVGDIFY
+741 LDFEIKGTVSDIFY
-755 GVFVASDVRFAI
+755 GVLVASDVRFVI

-779 QPPIVSVMR
+779 QPSVVGVTR

>member
-1 MGKPLQLLKVWCAAL
+1 MGKPLQLVKIWCAAL
-16 LALWLIAGA
+16 FFLCLIAGA
-25 AVAFDEAVIGQ
+25 ACAFEEAVIGQ

-42 AFRAELQTID
+42 AYRADLQTID
-52 NELALATITD
+52 SELGLAAITE

-76 IKALNQ
+76 VKALGQ
-82 SGDLDE
+82 SGTLDE

-102 PPDVGRTES
+102 APAERQTEAK
-111 VEIVAQRK
+111 EIEAQRK
-119 LLNDVLNRLQGAK
+119 LLNDTLNRLQGAK
-132 TQLELVG
+132 TQLELVA
-139 VEAEQQAGR
+139 VEAEQQSGR

-169 NPYLWSDAGAGLTV
+169 NPYLWSDAGTGLTV

-189 ALIGNWWDQIQLTA
+189 ALIGNWWNQVQHTA
-203 STSSLLLLPFIVAF
+203 SASSLLLLPLIIVL
-217 ILAAWWFVGRV
+217 ILGVWWFTGRV
-228 LRERYKA
+228 LQERYKA
-235 RSIESDFPDNLDRLW
+235 RSLESDFPGNLDRLW
-250 RVVRATL
+250 RVVRVTL
-257 GTLILVS
+257 GTLILVAIIFS
-264 ILFGVI
+264 VI

-281 ARFNLVLDGLAA
+281 ARFNLILDGLAA
-293 IITGTLVNGV
+293 IITGTVVNGV
-303 LAFRIAAPKQPNWR
+303 LAYRVASPKQPNWR
-317 LLDLND
+317 LINLDD

-349 ADGIYLPVSYSIGQ
+349 ADGIFLPVSYSIGQ
-363 SALASCLM
+363 SALVSSLM

-377 LLLNIRNQPGLVEKT
+377 LLLNFRNQPGLVEKP
-392 PNQALYFR
+392 PNQLLYFQ
-400 WSDFLLAPTWLLI
+400 WSHVLLAPTWLLVI
-413 FLATIALL
+413 SATIALL
-421 FGYIALSNFIVFK
+421 FGYIALANLIVFK
-434 LFDTALVVTF
+434 LFDTGLFVTF
-444 LFLIHHLADAA
+444 LFLIHYTIDAA
-455 VHTSFDP
+455 VRTSSDP
-462 NSHLGKFLRR
+462 NSQLGKFIRR
-472 VSGMGE
+472 VSGLGE

-488 RTFVDILLV
+488 RTVFDIILV
-497 LLGLP
+497 LIGLP
-502 LLFLLWTVT
+502 ILHLLWTVT

-517 LANKAFFGFD
+517 LANRAFFGFD
-527 VGSVTVSPWSIL
+527 VGNVTVSPWSIL
-539 LVAFVLFSG
+539 LVALVLFSG
-548 IAFTKLFVRWL
+548 IAITKLFVGWL

-594 TTAGL
+594 TAAGL
-599 EFSNLAIIAGALG
+599 EFSNLALIAGALG

-673 PNSNLITEP
+673 PNSNLITES

-736 FGTYS
+736 FGIYS

-767 LKAFHEKGIVIP
+767 LRAFAEKGIVIP
-779 QPPIVSVMR
+779 QPSLVSVQR